1 VLRREVLRML
11 ADPKAEALVESFAV
25 QWLQLR
31 LLDTLSPENRA
42 FDGNLR
48 HALRRERDRSGI
60 RRSIQ

>member
-1 VLRREVLRML
+1 ML